1 MIRRPPRSTLFP
13 YTTLF
18 RSVEQRLQAR
28 ARLLEARQAEIVV
41 PPLEQREGRRVVPR
55 AERAGED
62 RQVLPDE
69 LLLQGDRVG
78 RDDGALAVLARPH
91 EGRDEIGERL
101 PHSRAGLEQRDA
113 AVVVEIGALGRPVPV
128 AGPGLGAAG

>member
-69 LLLQGDRVG
+69 LLLQVYRVG
-78 RDDGALAVLARPH
+78 RDDGSLAVLALPH
-91 EGRDEIGERL
+91 AGRDVIGVRL
-101 PHSRAGLEQRDA
+101 PHSPAGLELSDA
-113 AVVVEIGALGRPVPV
+113 AVLREVGAVGRH
-128 AGPGLGAAG
+128 A